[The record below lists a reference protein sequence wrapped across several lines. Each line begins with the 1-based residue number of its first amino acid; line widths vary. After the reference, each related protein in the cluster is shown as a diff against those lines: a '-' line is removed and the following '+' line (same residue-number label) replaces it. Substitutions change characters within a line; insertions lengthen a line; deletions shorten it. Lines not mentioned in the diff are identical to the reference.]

1 MKKTGAEI
9 MMECLVREGVDTIF
23 GYPGGAI
30 MPVHDAMLK
39 YPVHHVLT
47 RHEQGAA
54 HAADGYARASGRVGV
69 AIATS
74 GPGATNLVTGIVTA
88 MMDSVPMVCI
98 TGQVHAH
105 LIGGDAFQE
114 TDVTG
119 ITLPITK
126 HNYLVTRANEVAQVV
141 REAFHIARSG
151 RPGPVLIDF
160 CKNAQLEEVEFEYPD
175 EISLPG
181 YHPPD
186 HAPMEGIEKAVE
198 LIEAAER
205 PVILAGHGVS
215 MSGAMDELRIFATKT
230 NTPVAMTLLGLGAMP
245 ASDPLSLG
253 MMGMHGEAYANEA
266 IQGSDLILAFGMR
279 FDDRV
284 TGVLEKYAPNAKKI
298 HVEVDATEVH
308 KNVAVDVPLMGD
320 LKTVLTDMIPLLD
333 EYDHP
338 QWMSQIEEWK
348 KETKERNI
356 MSWRDDGK
364 LYSAHAIRALWNA
377 TDGDSLVVTGVGQ
390 HQMWAAQYY
399 EFEKPFRLL
408 TSGGAGTMGYGVPA
422 ALGAWFANKEEDVW
436 LIDGDGSFQMTQAE
450 LSTIM
455 QEGASVKIMLLNN
468 SYLGMVRQ
476 WQEFFFDKRYAA
488 TPISGPDFVKIADA
502 HGIPAKRVTKPEDA
516 MEAIEFA
523 KNTPGPVLIEF
534 QVENEEAV
542 YPMVPA
548 GAALNEMLRRPI
560 KK

>member
-1 MKKTGAEI
+1 MRQMRRKST
-9 MMECLVREGVDTIF
+9 
-23 GYPGGAI
+23 
-30 MPVHDAMLK
+30 LK
-39 YPVHHVLT
+39 LT
-47 RHEQGAA
+47 
-54 HAADGYARASGRVGV
+54 
-69 AIATS
+69 
-74 GPGATNLVTGIVTA
+74 
-88 MMDSVPMVCI
+88 
-98 TGQVHAH
+98 
-105 LIGGDAFQE
+105 
-114 TDVTG
+114 
-119 ITLPITK
+119 
-126 HNYLVTRANEVAQVV
+126 
-141 REAFHIARSG
+141 
-151 RPGPVLIDF
+151 
-160 CKNAQLEEVEFEYPD
+160 
-175 EISLPG
+175 
-181 YHPPD
+181 
-186 HAPMEGIEKAVE
+186 
-198 LIEAAER
+198 
-205 PVILAGHGVS
+205 
-215 MSGAMDELRIFATKT
+215 
-230 NTPVAMTLLGLGAMP
+230 
-245 ASDPLSLG
+245 
-253 MMGMHGEAYANEA
+253 
-266 IQGSDLILAFGMR
+266 
-279 FDDRV
+279 
-284 TGVLEKYAPNAKKI
+284 
-298 HVEVDATEVH
+298 
-308 KNVAVDVPLMGD
+308 
-320 LKTVLTDMIPLLD
+320 
-333 EYDHP
+333 P